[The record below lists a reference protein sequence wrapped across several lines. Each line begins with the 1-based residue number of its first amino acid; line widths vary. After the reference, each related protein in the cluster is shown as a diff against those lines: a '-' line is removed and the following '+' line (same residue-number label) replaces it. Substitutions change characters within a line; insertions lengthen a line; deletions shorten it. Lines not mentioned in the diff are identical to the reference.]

1 MQSKS
6 CEVSSCHDFQMFLL
20 LSLSNSSCRPVD
32 KENDQMIYINK
43 ESNHRP
49 SIVKQLSLPIAPRFL
64 KCSYDGQVGNE

>member
-6 CEVSSCHDFQMFLL
+6 CKVSSRHDFQMLL
-20 LSLSNSSCRPVD
+20 LLNSSCRPVD

-49 SIVKQLSLPIAPRFL
+49 SIVKQLSLPIAFRFL
-64 KCSYDGQVGNE
+64 KCFYDGQVGNE

>member
-6 CEVSSCHDFQMFLL
+6 CKVSSRCDFQMFLL
-20 LSLSNSSCRPVD
+20 LKSRCRPID

-43 ESNHRP
+43 EFNHRP
-49 SIVKQLSLPIAPRFL
+49 SIVKQLSLPIASRFL